1 MSQFSIATGTPS
13 DRTCVLVKRSMAAI
27 TGSSSLEPVFMQVGV
42 GDAVLV
48 EPHEGGWWVGQVIHC
63 EGGARC
69 SANSFFQ
76 ITDVDSGAVSTV
88 NPNLVTGIVRK
99 GYGDLP
105 LASSEAHRPHKRLIR
120 SSGNLAQSHHELE
133 TSIYGEDALTTCAY
147 ASRPPKIQQT

>member
-1 MSQFSIATGTPS
+1 
-13 DRTCVLVKRSMAAI
+13 MAAI
-27 TGSSSLEPVFMQVGV
+27 TGSSSLEPVLLQVGV

-76 ITDVDSGAVSTV
+76 ITDVDSGAVRTV

-99 GYGDLP
+99 GHGEQPSGPFLDHRNRCPMEQRNMDNPKPRALTYSEMMNGGKQQLD
-105 LASSEAHRPHKRLIR
+105 SEAYLRELD
-120 SSGNLAQSHHELE
+120 LARRTEALEEAVAHLEQSHH
-133 TSIYGEDALTTCAY
+133 
-147 ASRPPKIQQT
+147 Q

>member
-1 MSQFSIATGTPS
+1 
-13 DRTCVLVKRSMAAI
+13 MAAI
-27 TGSSSLEPVFMQVGV
+27 TGSSSLEPVFLQVGV

-76 ITDVDSGAVSTV
+76 ITDVDSGAVRTV

-99 GYGDLP
+99 GHGETP
-105 LASSEAHRPHKRLIR
+105 LAASEAHRPRKAPIM
-120 SSGNLAQSHHELE
+120 ASHDQPQAYREVEL
-133 TSIYGEDALTTCAY
+133 GFFGRGC
-147 ASRPPKIQQT
+147 

>member
-1 MSQFSIATGTPS
+1 M
-13 DRTCVLVKRSMAAI
+13 RSMAAI
-27 TGSSSLEPVFMQVGV
+27 TGSSSLEPVFLQVGV

-76 ITDVDSGAVSTV
+76 ITDVDSGAVRTV

-99 GYGDLP
+99 GHGDLP
-105 LASSEAHRPHKRLIR
+105 LASSEAHRPRKQLTG
-120 SSGNLAQSHHELE
+120 SSGDRAQAHQEVE
-133 TSIYGEDALTTCAY
+133 ISIYGKA
-147 ASRPPKIQQT
+147 I

>member
-1 MSQFSIATGTPS
+1 MT
-13 DRTCVLVKRSMAAI
+13 AI
-27 TGSSSLEPVFMQVGV
+27 TGNSSLEPVFLQVGV

-76 ITDVDSGAVSTV
+76 ITDVDSGAVRTV

-99 GYGDLP
+99 GHGEQP
-105 LASSEAHRPHKRLIR
+105 LASSEAHRPRKQAIR
-120 SSGNLAQSHHELE
+120 ASKTRPVENREVELE
-133 TSIYGEDALTTCAY
+133 ILGQ
-147 ASRPPKIQQT
+147 PI

>member
-1 MSQFSIATGTPS
+1 
-13 DRTCVLVKRSMAAI
+13 MAAI
-27 TGSSSLEPVFMQVGV
+27 TGSSSLQPLFLQVGV

-76 ITDVDSGAVSTV
+76 ITDVDSGVVRTV

-99 GYGDLP
+99 GYGELP
-105 LASSEAHRPHKRLIR
+105 LACPEVHRPRKAAVRASQARTAAHLEV
-120 SSGNLAQSHHELE
+120 ELRFL
-133 TSIYGEDALTTCAY
+133 G
-147 ASRPPKIQQT
+147 PPC

>member
-1 MSQFSIATGTPS
+1 
-13 DRTCVLVKRSMAAI
+13 MAAI
-27 TGSSSLEPVFMQVGV
+27 TGSSSLETVFLQVGV

-76 ITDVDSGAVSTV
+76 ITDVDSGAVRTV

-99 GYGDLP
+99 GHGEQP
-105 LASSEAHRPHKRLIR
+105 LASSEVHRPRKAPIR
-120 SSGNLAQSHHELE
+120 SSHQRQQAHRVVELDFR
-133 TSIYGEDALTTCAY
+133 GRAG
-147 ASRPPKIQQT
+147 

>member
-1 MSQFSIATGTPS
+1 
-13 DRTCVLVKRSMAAI
+13 MAAI
-27 TGSSSLEPVFMQVGV
+27 TGSSSLEPVFLQVGV

-76 ITDVDSGAVSTV
+76 ITDVDSGAVRTV

-99 GYGDLP
+99 GHGELP
-105 LASSEAHRPHKRLIR
+105 LASPEAHRPRKTPISASQGLPVAHR
-120 SSGNLAQSHHELE
+120 GVEL
-133 TSIYGEDALTTCAY
+133 GFLGRAC
-147 ASRPPKIQQT
+147 

>member
-1 MSQFSIATGTPS
+1 
-13 DRTCVLVKRSMAAI
+13 MAAL
-27 TGSSSLEPVFMQVGV
+27 TGSSSLEPVFLQVGV

-76 ITDVDSGAVSTV
+76 ITDVDSGVVRTV

-99 GYGDLP
+99 GHGELT
-105 LASSEAHRPHKRLIR
+105 LAASEAHRPRKVSIK
-120 SSGNLAQSHHELE
+120 SSQ
-133 TSIYGEDALTTCAY
+133 
-147 ASRPPKIQQT
+147 SRPVAHREVELGFLGRAC

>member
-1 MSQFSIATGTPS
+1 
-13 DRTCVLVKRSMAAI
+13 MAAI
-27 TGSSSLEPVFMQVGV
+27 TGSSSLEPVFLQVGV

-76 ITDVDSGAVSTV
+76 ITDVDSGAVRTV

-99 GYGDLP
+99 GHGELP
-105 LASSEAHRPHKRLIR
+105 LAASETYRPRKAPIR
-120 SSGNLAQSHHELE
+120 SSQ
-133 TSIYGEDALTTCAY
+133 
-147 ASRPPKIQQT
+147 SRPVANREVELGFLGRAC

>member
-1 MSQFSIATGTPS
+1 
-13 DRTCVLVKRSMAAI
+13 MAAI
-27 TGSSSLEPVFMQVGV
+27 TGSSSLEPVFLQVGV

-76 ITDVDSGAVSTV
+76 ITDVDSGAVRTV

-99 GYGDLP
+99 GHGELS
-105 LASSEAHRPHKRLIR
+105 LAASEAHRPRKAPIR
-120 SSGNLAQSHHELE
+120 ASDARPQAHQEVEL
-133 TSIYGEDALTTCAY
+133 GLLGRAC
-147 ASRPPKIQQT
+147 

>member
-1 MSQFSIATGTPS
+1 
-13 DRTCVLVKRSMAAI
+13 MAAI
-27 TGSSSLEPVFMQVGV
+27 TGSSSLEPVFLQVGV

-76 ITDVDSGAVSTV
+76 ITDVDSGAVRTV

-99 GYGDLP
+99 GYGELP
-105 LASSEAHRPHKRLIR
+105 LASSEAHRPRKATISASQGRPVAHREV
-120 SSGNLAQSHHELE
+120 EL
-133 TSIYGEDALTTCAY
+133 GFLGRAC
-147 ASRPPKIQQT
+147 

>member
-1 MSQFSIATGTPS
+1 
-13 DRTCVLVKRSMAAI
+13 MAAI
-27 TGSSSLEPVFMQVGV
+27 TGSSSLEPVFLQVGV

-76 ITDVDSGAVSTV
+76 ITDVDSGAVRTV

-99 GYGDLP
+99 GHGELP
-105 LASSEAHRPHKRLIR
+105 LASSEARRPRKAPVRASQARPAAHREV
-120 SSGNLAQSHHELE
+120 ELRFL
-133 TSIYGEDALTTCAY
+133 GPAA
-147 ASRPPKIQQT
+147 

>member
-1 MSQFSIATGTPS
+1 
-13 DRTCVLVKRSMAAI
+13 MAAI
-27 TGSSSLEPVFMQVGV
+27 TGSSSLEPVFLQVGV

-76 ITDVDSGAVSTV
+76 ITDVDSGAVRTV

-99 GYGDLP
+99 GHGELP
-105 LASSEAHRPHKRLIR
+105 LAASETHRPRKAPIR
-120 SSGNLAQSHHELE
+120 SSQ
-133 TSIYGEDALTTCAY
+133 
-147 ASRPPKIQQT
+147 SRPVAHREVELGFLGRAC